1 MNRML
6 AVVVFLVC
14 STGAS
19 LALVPGGS
27 VTFLDQRIAE
37 VDASILR
44 IKVDLLED
52 RVPEAQRADFLA
64 LQKSLETEKA
74 LLMERKAVLLRL
86 EPATA
91 AAPAAPAP
99 APAAPAPPPSGSV
112 VIPVSPPVA
121 TTGAPAAAASANPL
135 TPVNAPKVN
144 MPDAACQQRLSGWVG
159 LEFAIL
165 PSGAVADVKVTA
177 AEPAGAF
184 DAAAI
189 EAVSGRT
196 YPPRALPMKMKEKM
210 FMSFAD
216 CRAAQLAATAA
227 PSAGV
232 SQEHCPTLSAQA
244 RATGAPFDPIE
255 SGRAVL
261 AGGAQA
267 YSAPNAACQIAGKM
281 LKAGTRLTARM
292 EYKEFS
298 LVSNAKGADEAWVRS
313 NQLKDVA
320 P

>member
-1 MNRML
+1 MKRML
-6 AVVVFLVC
+6 AAVVFLVC

-112 VIPVSPPVA
+112 VIQVSPPVA

-144 MPDAACQQRLSGWVG
+144 MPDAACQ
-159 LEFAIL
+159 
-165 PSGAVADVKVTA
+165 
-177 AEPAGAF
+177 
-184 DAAAI
+184 
-189 EAVSGRT
+189 
-196 YPPRALPMKMKEKM
+196 
-210 FMSFAD
+210 
-216 CRAAQLAATAA
+216 
-227 PSAGV
+227 
-232 SQEHCPTLSAQA
+232 
-244 RATGAPFDPIE
+244 
-255 SGRAVL
+255 
-261 AGGAQA
+261 
-267 YSAPNAACQIAGKM
+267 
-281 LKAGTRLTARM
+281 
-292 EYKEFS
+292 
-298 LVSNAKGADEAWVRS
+298 
-313 NQLKDVA
+313 
-320 P
+320 